1 MIESEVKK
9 LKEQMARNAEH
20 AAEEKESIMSALAAA
35 QARASES
42 ENAPLAPSSFS
53 LTIISNPLESFLSRN
68 FVFMRCT
75 FSPCRAR

>member
-42 ENAPLAPSSFS
+42 ENAPARATLELAGGFN
-53 LTIISNPLESFLSRN
+53 IRRN
-68 FVFMRCT
+68 AVQVR
-75 FSPCRAR
+75 